1 MKDITG
7 REICVGDKIAYASA
21 WGSAKLTVGRVV
33 SLTKK
38 GGDDAVVVERHY
50 GPRIVNGMTKKWIW
64 DEKTKKGTHVP
75 VKPRNTTISYS
86 SRCVVIT
93 L

>member
-21 WGSAKLTVGRVV
+21 WGNAKLTVGRVIG
-33 SLTKK
+33 LTKK
-38 GGDDAVVVERHY
+38 GGNDAVVVERHY
-50 GPRIVNGMTKKWIW
+50 GPRITNGMIKKWIW
-64 DEKTKKGTHVP
+64 NKKTKNGAHVP
-75 VKPRNTTISYS
+75 VKPCNTTISYS
-86 SRCVVIT
+86 SRCVVIA